1 MRIRARVDALDLEGL
16 EVVQLLAEPVIEIG
30 IVVWWMV
37 CVLVEGVVGLLA
49 GGGLVAFEIVCWV
62 LDWVG
67 AVY

>member
-49 GGGLVAFEIVCWV
+49 GGGLVAFEIVCWA